1 MLNMPAWDW
10 VLLVIGAFVAVSALA
25 RLMRRHRDQVLQQL
39 TEEAAAEQQRQR
51 LARQLEKQRKAKA
64 AKRGF
69 GQKVELRGPE
79 PGYFVHVEDWLAL
92 DEALTRLT
100 EQDARIGRVV
110 EMRFFSGLSEDEI
123 ADVLN
128 VNVRTIKRDW
138 SFARLWLQRE
148 LTR

>member
-1 MLNMPAWDW
+1 MKLLDLSLPSPA
-10 VLLVIGAFVAVSALA
+10 
-25 RLMRRHRDQVLQQL
+25 
-39 TEEAAAEQQRQR
+39 EN
-51 LARQLEKQRKAKA
+51 
-64 AKRGF
+64 
-69 GQKVELRGPE
+69 
-79 PGYFVHVEDWLAL
+79 LAL